1 MSFVTLCNMKKI
13 SCLRLRFLKMM
24 QVIFLKVTILNWT
37 FNNIINMHD
46 RIQKVASC
54 LSKVKAAM
62 AAVLLLMVVGT
73 GTALAQQSGKTITG
87 KVLDEN
93 NQPMPGVTII
103 VDGTTNGTMTGSD
116 GTFTLGGVP
125 SGATVIVSCIGYT
138 DQVLPEGKSNYV
150 VSLVPDSE
158 MLEETVVVAF
168 GQQKKLSVTGAI
180 STVASA
186 DLRKTTSTRLDNAL
200 AGRVTGLTSMQSGGG
215 QPGVDG
221 ATMYLRG
228 AATTN
233 GKSPL
238 ILVDGVE
245 RDNIRTIDMNEVESI
260 SVLKDASATAL
271 YGVQGANG
279 VILIQTR
286 KGQKG
291 KAQLNISVDQSWTSF
306 TKEPS
311 RLHSW
316 EYCELRNEALMNDS
330 QAPEFS
336 EETIA
341 KFRNPLLGLDPSS
354 PDYDNQVAIRKAV
367 YCDNDYYR
375 MYLKSNTPQTR
386 ANANISGGTDFVNY
400 FVNVGYIH
408 QGGNLNTE
416 SPDYLGYDPQCYMN
430 RLSLRSNLD
439 FHITKNLT
447 ASLNIASYAENVNMP
462 AVGDLYRGDQ
472 SWMITDIIY
481 QSQTILPISPGP
493 VTDPRFGGVS
503 DGVVGYNYLD
513 RSAYEIINRR
523 GFHTNK
529 RKNLNTQFSV
539 NWDLGEL
546 VTKGLSVNGMA
557 AYDTYNIGV
566 LEGRK
571 KERVYNVRVD
581 YDSETLSYSS
591 SNGDKIEPLT
601 MTSSRLSN
609 YQIYVQGS
617 INYARTFGKHN
628 VTAMATA
635 YRRFWEGTSA
645 DIPYNVLGTAAR
657 ATYSFD
663 DRYLVEGNLGYNGS
677 EQFAPSK
684 RFGLFPSG
692 SIGWIASN
700 ESFLKGNK
708 YLTWLKFRASYGLVG
723 NDSMGGLRF
732 LYQDD
737 NKIQSGN
744 GFVQG
749 LGGKIVK
756 EGLIG
761 NKSITW
767 ELSKKMNLGVEI
779 GLFKDFR
786 INVDYFTEKRDQ
798 ILLKRRTVP
807 SFQGVSSDYIPR
819 VNMGKVDNHGVD
831 VEVSYSHTFNR
842 DFSIS
847 SRVNF
852 GFNDNTAIEL
862 DEPMRSEEYA
872 YQYHEEGFRLG
883 QEFGYLIDW
892 DSPGNGYFTSQDE
905 IDSYYPYGFGG
916 KPRVGDFVY
925 KDVNGDGV
933 IDQKDLSPI
942 GYSTTVPG
950 LNYGISLGLNFKGI
964 DFNVLFSGLGRY
976 SKYYSGQGVVEW
988 TKQGTYFDWT
998 RNGWTEERYK
1008 NGEKITY
1015 PAISTT
1021 KTVSHT
1027 ENDFFIQNRSF
1038 LRLKNIEL
1046 GYTLPERFLSK
1057 VGVKALRVYVSGQ
1070 NLFVWDNLRI
1080 THIDPEQNNSYGY
1093 PITKN
1098 VTLGLNINF

>member
-1 MSFVTLCNMKKI
+1 
-13 SCLRLRFLKMM
+13 
-24 QVIFLKVTILNWT
+24 
-37 FNNIINMHD
+37 MHD
-46 RIQKVASC
+46 RNQKVASC
-54 LSKVKAAM
+54 LSRVKAAM

-103 VDGTTNGTMTGSD
+103 VDGTTNGTMTGPD

-138 DQVLPEGKSNYV
+138 DQVLPEGKTNYL

-336 EETIA
+336 EEAIA

-732 LYQDD
+732 LYKDD

>member
-1 MSFVTLCNMKKI
+1 
-13 SCLRLRFLKMM
+13 
-24 QVIFLKVTILNWT
+24 
-37 FNNIINMHD
+37 MHD
-46 RIQKVASC
+46 RNQKVASC

-103 VDGTTNGTMTGSD
+103 VDGTTNGTMTGPD

-138 DQVLPEGKSNYV
+138 DQVLPEGKTNYL

-316 EYCELRNEALMNDS
+316 EYCELRNEALMNDR

-375 MYLKSNTPQTR
+375 MYLKSNTPQMR

-601 MTSSRLSN
+601 MTSSRFSN

-756 EGLIG
+756 ERLIG

-1046 GYTLPERFLSK
+1046 GYTLPERFLKK

>member
-1 MSFVTLCNMKKI
+1 
-13 SCLRLRFLKMM
+13 
-24 QVIFLKVTILNWT
+24 
-37 FNNIINMHD
+37 MHD

-103 VDGTTNGTMTGSD
+103 VDGTTNGTMTGPD

-601 MTSSRLSN
+601 MTSSRFSN

>member
-1 MSFVTLCNMKKI
+1 
-13 SCLRLRFLKMM
+13 
-24 QVIFLKVTILNWT
+24 
-37 FNNIINMHD
+37 MHD
-46 RIQKVASC
+46 RNQKVASC

-103 VDGTTNGTMTGSD
+103 VDGTTNGTMTGPD

-316 EYCELRNEALMNDS
+316 EYCELRNEALMNDR

-1046 GYTLPERFLSK
+1046 GYTIPERFLSK

>member
-1 MSFVTLCNMKKI
+1 
-13 SCLRLRFLKMM
+13 
-24 QVIFLKVTILNWT
+24 
-37 FNNIINMHD
+37 MHD
-46 RIQKVASC
+46 RNQKVASC

-138 DQVLPEGKSNYV
+138 NQVLPEGKSNYV

-316 EYCELRNEALMNDS
+316 EYCELRNEALMNDN

-341 KFRNPLLGLDPSS
+341 KFRNPLLGLDPSAS
-354 PDYDNQVAIRKAV
+354 DYENQVAIRKAI

-386 ANANISGGTDFVNY
+386 LNANISGGTDFVNY

-462 AVGDLYRGDQ
+462 AVGNLYRGDQ

-571 KERVYNVRVD
+571 KEQVYNVRVD

-591 SNGDKIEPLT
+591 SNADKIEPLT

>member
-1 MSFVTLCNMKKI
+1 
-13 SCLRLRFLKMM
+13 
-24 QVIFLKVTILNWT
+24 
-37 FNNIINMHD
+37 MHD
-46 RIQKVASC
+46 RNQKVASC

-103 VDGTTNGTMTGSD
+103 VDGTTNGTMTGPD

-138 DQVLPEGKSNYV
+138 DQVLPEGKTNYL

-732 LYQDD
+732 LYRDD

>member
-1 MSFVTLCNMKKI
+1 
-13 SCLRLRFLKMM
+13 
-24 QVIFLKVTILNWT
+24 
-37 FNNIINMHD
+37 MHD
-46 RIQKVASC
+46 RNQRVASC
-54 LSKVKAAM
+54 LSKVKAAI

-73 GTALAQQSGKTITG
+73 GTALAQKTGRTITG

-93 NQPMPGVTII
+93 NQPMPGVTIV
-103 VDGTTNGTMTGSD
+103 VDGTTKGTMTGPD
-116 GTFTLGGVP
+116 GTFTLAEVP
-125 SGATVIVSCIGYT
+125 SGSTVIVSCIGYT
-138 DQVLPEGKSNYV
+138 NQVLPEGKSNYV

-291 KAQLNISVDQSWTSF
+291 KAQLNITVDQSWTSF

-316 EYCELRNEALMNDS
+316 EYCEFRNEALMNDS

-571 KERVYNVRVD
+571 KEQVYNVRVD

-831 VEVSYSHTFNR
+831 VEVSYSHTFNK

-1070 NLFVWDNLRI
+1070 NMFVWDNLRI
-1080 THIDPEQNNSYGY
+1080 THVDPEQNNSYGY

>member
-1 MSFVTLCNMKKI
+1 
-13 SCLRLRFLKMM
+13 
-24 QVIFLKVTILNWT
+24 
-37 FNNIINMHD
+37 MHD

-73 GTALAQQSGKTITG
+73 GTVLAQQSGKTITG

-103 VDGTTNGTMTGSD
+103 VDGTTNGTMTGPD

-316 EYCELRNEALMNDS
+316 EYCELRNEALMNDR

>member
-1 MSFVTLCNMKKI
+1 
-13 SCLRLRFLKMM
+13 
-24 QVIFLKVTILNWT
+24 
-37 FNNIINMHD
+37 MHD
-46 RIQKVASC
+46 RNQKVASC

-73 GTALAQQSGKTITG
+73 GTALAQTSGRTITG

-103 VDGTTNGTMTGSD
+103 VDGTTNGTMTGPD

-601 MTSSRLSN
+601 MTSSRFSN

-723 NDSMGGLRF
+723 NDSIGGLRF

>member
-1 MSFVTLCNMKKI
+1 
-13 SCLRLRFLKMM
+13 
-24 QVIFLKVTILNWT
+24 
-37 FNNIINMHD
+37 MHD
-46 RIQKVASC
+46 RNQKVASC

-62 AAVLLLMVVGT
+62 EAVLLLMVVGT

-103 VDGTTNGTMTGSD
+103 VDGTTNGTMTGPD

-316 EYCELRNEALMNDS
+316 EYCELRNEALMNDR

-601 MTSSRLSN
+601 MTSSRFSN

>member
-1 MSFVTLCNMKKI
+1 
-13 SCLRLRFLKMM
+13 
-24 QVIFLKVTILNWT
+24 
-37 FNNIINMHD
+37 MHD
-46 RIQKVASC
+46 RNQKVASC
-54 LSKVKAAM
+54 LSKVKAAIV
-62 AAVLLLMVVGT
+62 AVLLLMVVGI
-73 GTALAQQSGKTITG
+73 GTVLAQQSGRTITG

-103 VDGTTNGTMTGSD
+103 VDGTTNGTMTGPD

-138 DQVLPEGKSNYV
+138 NQVLPEGKSNYV

-158 MLEETVVVAF
+158 TLEETVVVAF

-601 MTSSRLSN
+601 MTSSRFSN

-807 SFQGVSSDYIPR
+807 SFQGVNSDCIPG

>member
-1 MSFVTLCNMKKI
+1 
-13 SCLRLRFLKMM
+13 
-24 QVIFLKVTILNWT
+24 
-37 FNNIINMHD
+37 MHD
-46 RIQKVASC
+46 RNQKVASC

-125 SGATVIVSCIGYT
+125 SGASVIVSCIGYT

>member
-1 MSFVTLCNMKKI
+1 
-13 SCLRLRFLKMM
+13 
-24 QVIFLKVTILNWT
+24 
-37 FNNIINMHD
+37 
-46 RIQKVASC
+46 
-54 LSKVKAAM
+54 M

-73 GTALAQQSGKTITG
+73 GTALAQTSGRTITG

-138 DQVLPEGKSNYV
+138 NQVLPEGKSNYV

-291 KAQLNISVDQSWTSF
+291 KAQLNITVDQSWTSF

-316 EYCELRNEALMNDS
+316 EYCELRNEALLNS
-330 QAPEFS
+330 GAKAAFS
-336 EETIA
+336 DETIA
-341 KFRNPLLGLDPSS
+341 KFKNPLLGLDPTAA
-354 PDYDNQVAIRKAV
+354 DYDNQVAIRKAI

-375 MYLKSNTPQTR
+375 MYLRSNTPQTR

-416 SPDYLGYDPQCYMN
+416 SSDYLGYDPQCYMN

-493 VTDPRFGGVS
+493 VTDTRFGGVS
-503 DGVVGYNYLD
+503 GGVVGYNYLD

-571 KERVYNVRVD
+571 KEQVYNVRVD
-581 YDSETLSYSS
+581 YDSETLSYS

-645 DIPYNVLGTAAR
+645 NIPYNVLGTAAR

-737 NKIQSGN
+737 NQIQSGN

-761 NKSITW
+761 NKNITW

-852 GFNDNTAIEL
+852 GFNDNTVIEL

-892 DSPGNGYFTSQDE
+892 NSPGNGYFTSQDE
-905 IDSYYPYGFGG
+905 IDNYYPYEFGG

-1015 PAISTT
+1015 PAISTSQ
-1021 KTVSHT
+1021 TVSHT

-1038 LRLKNIEL
+1038 LRLKNMEL

>member
-1 MSFVTLCNMKKI
+1 
-13 SCLRLRFLKMM
+13 
-24 QVIFLKVTILNWT
+24 
-37 FNNIINMHD
+37 MHD
-46 RIQKVASC
+46 RNQKVASC
-54 LSKVKAAM
+54 LSRVKEAIV
-62 AAVLLLMVVGT
+62 AVLLLMVVGT
-73 GTALAQQSGKTITG
+73 GTALAQTSGRTITG

-103 VDGTTNGTMTGSD
+103 VDGTTNGTMTGPD

-138 DQVLPEGKSNYV
+138 NQVLPEGKSNYV

-291 KAQLNISVDQSWTSF
+291 KAQLNISVDQGWTSF

-316 EYCELRNEALMNDS
+316 EYCELRNEALMNS
-330 QAPEFS
+330 GEKAAFS
-336 EETIA
+336 DETIA

-472 SWMITDIIY
+472 SWMITDLIY
-481 QSQTILPISPGP
+481 QCQTILPISPGP
-493 VTDPRFGGVS
+493 TTDSRFGVESG
-503 DGVVGYNYLD
+503 GIVGYNYLD
-513 RSAYEIINRR
+513 RSAFEIINRR

-539 NWDLGEL
+539 NWDLSEL
-546 VTKGLSVNGMA
+546 VTKGLSINGMA

-571 KERVYNVRVD
+571 KEQVYNVRVD
-581 YDSETLSYSS
+581 YDSETLSYS

-645 DIPYNVLGTAAR
+645 NIPYNVLGTAAR

-737 NKIQSGN
+737 NQIQSGN

-761 NKSITW
+761 NKNITW

-798 ILLKRRTVP
+798 ILLRRRTVP

-852 GFNDNTAIEL
+852 GFNDNTVIEL

-892 DSPGNGYFTSQDE
+892 NSPGNGYFTSQDE
-905 IDSYYPYGFGG
+905 IDNYYPYEFGG

-1015 PAISTT
+1015 PAISTSQ
-1021 KTVSHT
+1021 TVSHT

>member
-1 MSFVTLCNMKKI
+1 
-13 SCLRLRFLKMM
+13 
-24 QVIFLKVTILNWT
+24 
-37 FNNIINMHD
+37 MHD
-46 RIQKVASC
+46 RNQKVASC

-103 VDGTTNGTMTGSD
+103 VDGTTNGTMTGPD

-316 EYCELRNEALMNDS
+316 EYCELRNEALMNDR

-462 AVGDLYRGDQ
+462 AVGNLYRGDQ

-493 VTDPRFGGVS
+493 VTDPRFGDVS

-571 KERVYNVRVD
+571 KEQVYNVRVD
-581 YDSETLSYSS
+581 YDSETLSYS

-645 DIPYNVLGTAAR
+645 NIPYNVLGTAAR

-737 NKIQSGN
+737 NQIQSGN

-761 NKSITW
+761 NKNITW

-798 ILLKRRTVP
+798 ILLRRRTVP

-852 GFNDNTAIEL
+852 GFNDNTVIEL

-892 DSPGNGYFTSQDE
+892 NSPGNGYFTSQDE
-905 IDSYYPYGFGG
+905 IDNYYPYEFGG

-1015 PAISTT
+1015 PAISTSQ
-1021 KTVSHT
+1021 TVSHT

>member
-1 MSFVTLCNMKKI
+1 
-13 SCLRLRFLKMM
+13 
-24 QVIFLKVTILNWT
+24 
-37 FNNIINMHD
+37 MHD
-46 RIQKVASC
+46 RNQKVASC

-103 VDGTTNGTMTGSD
+103 VDGTTNGTMTGPD

-316 EYCELRNEALMNDS
+316 EYCELRNEALMNS
-330 QAPEFS
+330 GEKAAFS
-336 EETIA
+336 DETIA

-571 KERVYNVRVD
+571 KEQVYNVRVD
-581 YDSETLSYSS
+581 YDSETLSYS

-645 DIPYNVLGTAAR
+645 NIPYNVLGTAAR

-737 NKIQSGN
+737 NQIQSGN

-761 NKSITW
+761 NKNITW

-798 ILLKRRTVP
+798 ILLMRRTVP

-852 GFNDNTAIEL
+852 GFNDNTVIEL

-892 DSPGNGYFTSQDE
+892 NSPGNGYFTSQDE
-905 IDSYYPYGFGG
+905 IDNYYPYEFGG

-1015 PAISTT
+1015 PAISTSQ
-1021 KTVSHT
+1021 TVSHT

>member
-1 MSFVTLCNMKKI
+1 
-13 SCLRLRFLKMM
+13 
-24 QVIFLKVTILNWT
+24 
-37 FNNIINMHD
+37 MHD
-46 RIQKVASC
+46 RNQKVASC

-103 VDGTTNGTMTGSD
+103 VDGTTNGTMTGPD

-138 DQVLPEGKSNYV
+138 DQVLPEGKTNYL

-354 PDYDNQVAIRKAV
+354 SDYDNQVAIRKAV

-601 MTSSRLSN
+601 MTSSRFSN

-905 IDSYYPYGFGG
+905 IDSYYPYEFGG

-1015 PAISTT
+1015 PAISTSQ
-1021 KTVSHT
+1021 TVSHT

>member
-1 MSFVTLCNMKKI
+1 
-13 SCLRLRFLKMM
+13 
-24 QVIFLKVTILNWT
+24 
-37 FNNIINMHD
+37 MHD
-46 RIQKVASC
+46 RNQKVASC

-73 GTALAQQSGKTITG
+73 GTALAQTSGRTITG

-316 EYCELRNEALMNDS
+316 EYCELRNEALMNDR

-601 MTSSRLSN
+601 MTSSRFSN

-1015 PAISTT
+1015 PAISTS

>member
-1 MSFVTLCNMKKI
+1 
-13 SCLRLRFLKMM
+13 
-24 QVIFLKVTILNWT
+24 
-37 FNNIINMHD
+37 MHD
-46 RIQKVASC
+46 RNQKVASC

-87 KVLDEN
+87 NVLDEN

-316 EYCELRNEALMNDS
+316 EYCELRNEALMNDR

-601 MTSSRLSN
+601 MTSSRFSN

-708 YLTWLKFRASYGLVG
+708 YLTWLKIRASYGLVG

-905 IDSYYPYGFGG
+905 IDSYY
-916 KPRVGDFVY
+916 
-925 KDVNGDGV
+925 
-933 IDQKDLSPI
+933 
-942 GYSTTVPG
+942 
-950 LNYGISLGLNFKGI
+950 
-964 DFNVLFSGLGRY
+964 
-976 SKYYSGQGVVEW
+976 
-988 TKQGTYFDWT
+988 
-998 RNGWTEERYK
+998 
-1008 NGEKITY
+1008 
-1015 PAISTT
+1015 
-1021 KTVSHT
+1021 
-1027 ENDFFIQNRSF
+1027 
-1038 LRLKNIEL
+1038 LKF
-1046 GYTLPERFLSK
+1046 RK
-1057 VGVKALRVYVSGQ
+1057 
-1070 NLFVWDNLRI
+1070 
-1080 THIDPEQNNSYGY
+1080 
-1093 PITKN
+1093 
-1098 VTLGLNINF
+1098 

>member
-1 MSFVTLCNMKKI
+1 
-13 SCLRLRFLKMM
+13 
-24 QVIFLKVTILNWT
+24 
-37 FNNIINMHD
+37 MHD
-46 RIQKVASC
+46 RNQKVASC

-73 GTALAQQSGKTITG
+73 GTALAQTSGRTITG

-291 KAQLNISVDQSWTSF
+291 KAQLNISVDQGWTSF

-341 KFRNPLLGLDPSS
+341 KFRNPLLGLDPSAS
-354 PDYDNQVAIRKAV
+354 DYENQVAIRKAI

-386 ANANISGGTDFVNY
+386 LNANISGGTDFVNY

-571 KERVYNVRVD
+571 KEQVYNVRVD

-591 SNGDKIEPLT
+591 SNADKIEPLT

-761 NKSITW
+761 NKRITW
-767 ELSKKMNLGVEI
+767 ELSKKMNLGIEI

-831 VEVSYSHTFNR
+831 VEVSYSHTFNK

-1080 THIDPEQNNSYGY
+1080 THVDPEQNNSYGY

>member
-1 MSFVTLCNMKKI
+1 
-13 SCLRLRFLKMM
+13 
-24 QVIFLKVTILNWT
+24 
-37 FNNIINMHD
+37 
-46 RIQKVASC
+46 
-54 LSKVKAAM
+54 
-62 AAVLLLMVVGT
+62 MVVGT
-73 GTALAQQSGKTITG
+73 GTALAQTSGRTITG

-138 DQVLPEGKSNYV
+138 NQVLPEGKSNYV

-291 KAQLNISVDQSWTSF
+291 KAQLNISVDQGWTSF

-316 EYCELRNEALMNDS
+316 EYCELRNEALMNS
-330 QAPEFS
+330 GEKAAFS
-336 EETIA
+336 DETIA

-472 SWMITDIIY
+472 SWMITDLIY
-481 QSQTILPISPGP
+481 QCQTILPISPGP
-493 VTDPRFGGVS
+493 TTDSRFGVESG
-503 DGVVGYNYLD
+503 GIVGYNYLD
-513 RSAYEIINRR
+513 RSAFEIINRR

-539 NWDLGEL
+539 NWDLSEL
-546 VTKGLSVNGMA
+546 VTKGLSINGMA

-571 KERVYNVRVD
+571 KEQVYNVRVD
-581 YDSETLSYSS
+581 YDSETLSYS

-645 DIPYNVLGTAAR
+645 NIPYNVLGTAAR

-737 NKIQSGN
+737 NQIQSGN

-761 NKSITW
+761 NKNITW

-798 ILLKRRTVP
+798 ILLRRRTVP

-852 GFNDNTAIEL
+852 GFNDNTVIEL

-892 DSPGNGYFTSQDE
+892 NSPGNGYFTSQDE
-905 IDSYYPYGFGG
+905 IDNYYPYEFGG

-1015 PAISTT
+1015 PAISTSQ
-1021 KTVSHT
+1021 TVSHT

>member
-1 MSFVTLCNMKKI
+1 
-13 SCLRLRFLKMM
+13 
-24 QVIFLKVTILNWT
+24 
-37 FNNIINMHD
+37 MHD
-46 RIQKVASC
+46 RNQRVASC
-54 LSKVKAAM
+54 LSKVKAAI

-73 GTALAQQSGKTITG
+73 GTALAQKTGRTITG

-93 NQPMPGVTII
+93 NQPMPGVTIV
-103 VDGTTNGTMTGSD
+103 VDGTTKGTMTGPD
-116 GTFTLGGVP
+116 GTFTLAEVP
-125 SGATVIVSCIGYT
+125 SGSTVIVSCIGYT
-138 DQVLPEGKSNYV
+138 NQVLPEGKSNYV

-291 KAQLNISVDQSWTSF
+291 KAQLNITVDQSWTSF

-341 KFRNPLLGLDPSS
+341 KFRNPLLGLDPSAS
-354 PDYDNQVAIRKAV
+354 DYENQVAIRKAI

-386 ANANISGGTDFVNY
+386 LNANISGGTDFVNY

-571 KERVYNVRVD
+571 KEQVYNVRVD

-591 SNGDKIEPLT
+591 SNADKIEPLT

-831 VEVSYSHTFNR
+831 VEVSYSHTFNK

-1070 NLFVWDNLRI
+1070 NMFVWDNLRI
-1080 THIDPEQNNSYGY
+1080 THVDPEQNNSYGY

>member
-1 MSFVTLCNMKKI
+1 
-13 SCLRLRFLKMM
+13 
-24 QVIFLKVTILNWT
+24 
-37 FNNIINMHD
+37 MHD
-46 RIQKVASC
+46 RNQKVASC

-73 GTALAQQSGKTITG
+73 GTALAQTSGRTITG

-316 EYCELRNEALMNDS
+316 EYCELRNEALMNDR

-557 AYDTYNIGV
+557 AYDTYSIGV

-571 KERVYNVRVD
+571 KEQVYNVRVD
-581 YDSETLSYSS
+581 YDSETLSYS

-831 VEVSYSHTFNR
+831 VEVNYSHTFNR

>member
-1 MSFVTLCNMKKI
+1 
-13 SCLRLRFLKMM
+13 
-24 QVIFLKVTILNWT
+24 
-37 FNNIINMHD
+37 MHD
-46 RIQKVASC
+46 RNQKVASC

-73 GTALAQQSGKTITG
+73 GTALAQQSGKKITG

-316 EYCELRNEALMNDS
+316 EYCELRNEALMNDR

>member
-1 MSFVTLCNMKKI
+1 
-13 SCLRLRFLKMM
+13 
-24 QVIFLKVTILNWT
+24 
-37 FNNIINMHD
+37 MHD
-46 RIQKVASC
+46 RNQKVASC

-116 GTFTLGGVP
+116 GTFILGGVP

-316 EYCELRNEALMNDS
+316 EYCELRNEALMNDR

-601 MTSSRLSN
+601 MTSSRFSN

>member
-1 MSFVTLCNMKKI
+1 
-13 SCLRLRFLKMM
+13 
-24 QVIFLKVTILNWT
+24 
-37 FNNIINMHD
+37 MHD
-46 RIQKVASC
+46 RNQKVASC

-103 VDGTTNGTMTGSD
+103 VDGTTNGTMTGPD

-200 AGRVTGLTSMQSGGG
+200 AGRVSGLTSMQSGGG

-316 EYCELRNEALMNDS
+316 EYCELRNEALMNDR

-601 MTSSRLSN
+601 MTSSRFSN

>member
-1 MSFVTLCNMKKI
+1 
-13 SCLRLRFLKMM
+13 
-24 QVIFLKVTILNWT
+24 
-37 FNNIINMHD
+37 
-46 RIQKVASC
+46 
-54 LSKVKAAM
+54 M

-601 MTSSRLSN
+601 MTSSRFSN

-1070 NLFVWDNLRI
+1070 NMFVWDNLRI
-1080 THIDPEQNNSYGY
+1080 THVDPEQNNSYGY

>member
-1 MSFVTLCNMKKI
+1 
-13 SCLRLRFLKMM
+13 
-24 QVIFLKVTILNWT
+24 
-37 FNNIINMHD
+37 MHD
-46 RIQKVASC
+46 RNQKVASC

-103 VDGTTNGTMTGSD
+103 VDGTTNGTMTGPD

-200 AGRVTGLTSMQSGGG
+200 EGRVTGLTSMQSGGG

-316 EYCELRNEALMNDS
+316 EYCELRNEALMNDR

-539 NWDLGEL
+539 NWDLSEL

-601 MTSSRLSN
+601 MTSSRFSN

>member
-1 MSFVTLCNMKKI
+1 
-13 SCLRLRFLKMM
+13 
-24 QVIFLKVTILNWT
+24 
-37 FNNIINMHD
+37 MHD
-46 RIQKVASC
+46 RNQKVASC

-238 ILVDGVE
+238 CLVDGVE

-601 MTSSRLSN
+601 MTSSRFSN

>member
-1 MSFVTLCNMKKI
+1 
-13 SCLRLRFLKMM
+13 
-24 QVIFLKVTILNWT
+24 
-37 FNNIINMHD
+37 MHD
-46 RIQKVASC
+46 RNQKVASC

-138 DQVLPEGKSNYV
+138 NQVLPEGKSNYV

-316 EYCELRNEALMNDS
+316 EYCELRNEALMNDC

-546 VTKGLSVNGMA
+546 VTKGLSVNCMA

-601 MTSSRLSN
+601 MTSSRFSN

>member
-1 MSFVTLCNMKKI
+1 
-13 SCLRLRFLKMM
+13 
-24 QVIFLKVTILNWT
+24 
-37 FNNIINMHD
+37 MHD
-46 RIQKVASC
+46 RKQKVASC
-54 LSKVKAAM
+54 LSKVKAAI

-73 GTALAQQSGKTITG
+73 GTALAQKTGRTITG

-93 NQPMPGVTII
+93 NQPMPGVTIV
-103 VDGTTNGTMTGSD
+103 VDGTTKGTMTGPD
-116 GTFTLGGVP
+116 GTFTLAEVP
-125 SGATVIVSCIGYT
+125 SGSTVIVSCIGYT
-138 DQVLPEGKSNYV
+138 NQVLPEGKSNYV

-316 EYCELRNEALMNDS
+316 EYCELRNEALLNS
-330 QAPEFS
+330 GAKAAFS
-336 EETIA
+336 DETIA
-341 KFRNPLLGLDPSS
+341 KFKNPLLGLDPTAA
-354 PDYDNQVAIRKAV
+354 DYDNQVAIRKAI

-375 MYLKSNTPQTR
+375 MYLRSNTPQTR

-416 SPDYLGYDPQCYMN
+416 SSDYLGYDPQCYMN

-493 VTDPRFGGVS
+493 VTDTRFGGVS
-503 DGVVGYNYLD
+503 GGVVGYNYLD

-539 NWDLGEL
+539 NWDLSEL
-546 VTKGLSVNGMA
+546 VTKGLSINGMA

-571 KERVYNVRVD
+571 KEQVYNVRVD

-591 SNGDKIEPLT
+591 NGDKVEPLT
-601 MTSSRLSN
+601 MTSSKLSN

-645 DIPYNVLGTAAR
+645 NIPYNVLGTAAR

-737 NKIQSGN
+737 NQIQSGN

-831 VEVSYSHTFNR
+831 VEVSYSHTFNKN
-842 DFSIS
+842 FSVS

-852 GFNDNTAIEL
+852 GFNDNTVIEL

-872 YQYHEEGFRLG
+872 YQYQEEGFRLG

-905 IDSYYPYGFGG
+905 IDNYYPYGFGG

-1015 PAISTT
+1015 PAISTSQ
-1021 KTVSHT
+1021 TVSHT

-1070 NLFVWDNLRI
+1070 NLFVWDDLRI

>member
-1 MSFVTLCNMKKI
+1 
-13 SCLRLRFLKMM
+13 
-24 QVIFLKVTILNWT
+24 
-37 FNNIINMHD
+37 MHD
-46 RIQKVASC
+46 RNQKVASC

-138 DQVLPEGKSNYV
+138 NQVLPEGKSNYV

-245 RDNIRTIDMNEVESI
+245 RDNIRTVDMNEVESI

>member
-1 MSFVTLCNMKKI
+1 
-13 SCLRLRFLKMM
+13 
-24 QVIFLKVTILNWT
+24 
-37 FNNIINMHD
+37 MHD
-46 RIQKVASC
+46 RNQKVASC

-316 EYCELRNEALMNDS
+316 EYCELRNEALMNDR

-354 PDYDNQVAIRKAV
+354 PEYDNQVAIRKAV

-601 MTSSRLSN
+601 MTSSRFSN

>member
-1 MSFVTLCNMKKI
+1 
-13 SCLRLRFLKMM
+13 
-24 QVIFLKVTILNWT
+24 
-37 FNNIINMHD
+37 MHD
-46 RIQKVASC
+46 RNQKVASC

-73 GTALAQQSGKTITG
+73 GTALAQTSGRTITG

-93 NQPMPGVTII
+93 DQPMPGVTII

-138 DQVLPEGKSNYV
+138 NQVLPEGKSNYV

-462 AVGDLYRGDQ
+462 AVGDLYGGSQ
-472 SWMITDIIY
+472 SLMISDIIY

-557 AYDTYNIGV
+557 AYDTYSIGV

-571 KERVYNVRVD
+571 KEQVYNVRVD
-581 YDSETLSYSS
+581 YDSETLSYS

-645 DIPYNVLGTAAR
+645 NIPYNVLGTAAR

-732 LYQDD
+732 LYHDD
-737 NKIQSGN
+737 NQIQSGN

-761 NKSITW
+761 NKNITW

-852 GFNDNTAIEL
+852 GFNDNTVIEL

-892 DSPGNGYFTSQDE
+892 NSPGNGYFTSQDE
-905 IDSYYPYGFGG
+905 IDNYYPYEFGG

-1015 PAISTT
+1015 PAISTSQ
-1021 KTVSHT
+1021 TVSHT

>member
-1 MSFVTLCNMKKI
+1 
-13 SCLRLRFLKMM
+13 
-24 QVIFLKVTILNWT
+24 
-37 FNNIINMHD
+37 MHD
-46 RIQKVASC
+46 RNQKVASC

-73 GTALAQQSGKTITG
+73 GTALAQTSGRTITG

-138 DQVLPEGKSNYV
+138 DQVLPEGKTNYL

>member
-1 MSFVTLCNMKKI
+1 
-13 SCLRLRFLKMM
+13 
-24 QVIFLKVTILNWT
+24 
-37 FNNIINMHD
+37 MHD
-46 RIQKVASC
+46 RNQKVASC
-54 LSKVKAAM
+54 LSRVKEAIV
-62 AAVLLLMVVGT
+62 AVLLLMVVGT
-73 GTALAQQSGKTITG
+73 GTALAQTSGRTITG

-138 DQVLPEGKSNYV
+138 NQVLPEGKSNYV

-291 KAQLNISVDQSWTSF
+291 KAQLNISVDQGWTSF

-316 EYCELRNEALMNDS
+316 EYCELRNEALMNS
-330 QAPEFS
+330 GEKAAFS
-336 EETIA
+336 DETIA

-472 SWMITDIIY
+472 SWMITDLIY
-481 QSQTILPISPGP
+481 QCQTILPISPGP
-493 VTDPRFGGVS
+493 TTDSRFGVESG
-503 DGVVGYNYLD
+503 GIVGYNYLD
-513 RSAYEIINRR
+513 RSAFEIINRR

-539 NWDLGEL
+539 NWDLSEL
-546 VTKGLSVNGMA
+546 VTKGLSINGMA

-571 KERVYNVRVD
+571 KEQVYNVRVD
-581 YDSETLSYSS
+581 YDSETLSYS

-645 DIPYNVLGTAAR
+645 NIPYNVLGTAAR

-737 NKIQSGN
+737 NQIQSGN

-761 NKSITW
+761 NKNITW

-798 ILLKRRTVP
+798 ILLRRRTVP

-852 GFNDNTAIEL
+852 GFNDNTVIEL

-892 DSPGNGYFTSQDE
+892 NSPGNGYFTSQDE
-905 IDSYYPYGFGG
+905 IDNYYPYEFGG

-964 DFNVLFSGLGRY
+964 DLNVLFSGLGRY

-1015 PAISTT
+1015 PAISTSQ
-1021 KTVSHT
+1021 TVSHT

>member
-1 MSFVTLCNMKKI
+1 
-13 SCLRLRFLKMM
+13 
-24 QVIFLKVTILNWT
+24 
-37 FNNIINMHD
+37 MHD
-46 RIQKVASC
+46 RNQKVASC

-73 GTALAQQSGKTITG
+73 GTVLAQQSGKTITG

-138 DQVLPEGKSNYV
+138 NQVLPEGKSNYV

-316 EYCELRNEALMNDS
+316 EYCELRNEALMNDR

-503 DGVVGYNYLD
+503 DGVLGYNYLD

-601 MTSSRLSN
+601 MTSSRFSN

>member
-1 MSFVTLCNMKKI
+1 
-13 SCLRLRFLKMM
+13 
-24 QVIFLKVTILNWT
+24 
-37 FNNIINMHD
+37 MHD
-46 RIQKVASC
+46 RNQKVASC
-54 LSKVKAAM
+54 LSRVKEAIV
-62 AAVLLLMVVGT
+62 AVLLLMVVGT
-73 GTALAQQSGKTITG
+73 GTVLAQQSGKTITG

-291 KAQLNISVDQSWTSF
+291 KAQLNISVDQGWTSF

-316 EYCELRNEALMNDS
+316 EYCELRNEALMNS
-330 QAPEFS
+330 GEKAAFS
-336 EETIA
+336 DETIA

-472 SWMITDIIY
+472 SWMITDLIY
-481 QSQTILPISPGP
+481 QCQTILPISPGP
-493 VTDPRFGGVS
+493 TTDSRFGVESG
-503 DGVVGYNYLD
+503 GIVGYNYLD
-513 RSAYEIINRR
+513 RSAFEIINRR

-539 NWDLGEL
+539 NWDLSEL
-546 VTKGLSVNGMA
+546 VTKGLSINGMA

-571 KERVYNVRVD
+571 KEQVYNVRVD
-581 YDSETLSYSS
+581 YDSETLSYS

-645 DIPYNVLGTAAR
+645 NIPYNVLGTAAR

-737 NKIQSGN
+737 NQIQSGN

-761 NKSITW
+761 NKNITW

-798 ILLKRRTVP
+798 ILLRRRTVP

-852 GFNDNTAIEL
+852 GFNDNTVIEL

-892 DSPGNGYFTSQDE
+892 NSPGNGYFTSQDE
-905 IDSYYPYGFGG
+905 IDNYYPYEFGG

-1015 PAISTT
+1015 PAISTSQ
-1021 KTVSHT
+1021 TVSHT